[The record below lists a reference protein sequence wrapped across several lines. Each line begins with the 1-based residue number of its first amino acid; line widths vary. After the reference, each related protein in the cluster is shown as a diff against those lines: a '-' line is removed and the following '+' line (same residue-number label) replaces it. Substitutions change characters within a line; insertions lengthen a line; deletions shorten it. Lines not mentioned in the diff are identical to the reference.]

1 MNEADKCSH
10 CGAVLTFDHK
20 GPCPN
25 CRKSG
30 KIINLKANSVGVSI
44 TGTRTRLTT
53 VKEYYEKHPTIM
65 ALGIFITLGISLVG
79 FFLQGYL
86 GLLVGFTLSMVLYF
100 LGGRP
105 LRTHHKEIDRG

>member
-10 CGAVLTFDHK
+10 CGAVLTFEHK

-25 CRKSG
+25 CGKSG

-44 TGTRTRLTT
+44 TGTKTRLMT
-53 VKEYYEKHPTIM
+53 VREYYEKHPIIM
-65 ALGIFITLGISLVG
+65 VLGIFITLGTSFVG

-86 GLLVGFTLSMVLYF
+86 GLLVGCTLSMVYF
-100 LGGRP
+100 LAGRP
-105 LRTHHKEIDRG
+105 FTTHHKEIDRG